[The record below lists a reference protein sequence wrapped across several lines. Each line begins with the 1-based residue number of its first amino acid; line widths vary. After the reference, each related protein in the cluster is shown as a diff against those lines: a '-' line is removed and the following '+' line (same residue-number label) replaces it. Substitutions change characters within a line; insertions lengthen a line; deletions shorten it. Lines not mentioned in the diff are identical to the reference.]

1 MAVKTKNLN
10 FVWSDFYE
18 DILSTRKDFFENGY
32 FADVTLI
39 SDDLKTF
46 NVHRSIL
53 FPASDLLKE
62 LLLIK
67 QFKTEAT
74 LFLKGIK
81 SQFLEPILHFIYF
94 GEVSVPEAQVKKFIK
109 CAKDLDLKSFSGN
122 VPLTKSNID
131 SSNVEKNSEILD
143 MIIEKTESRLDHI
156 INTPGPLNSELSEKK
171 SSQIFYRSNTIQRPV
186 EDEKEDEIQFYQCDK
201 CEYKSKDTTNLKI
214 HINRQ
219 HVRTSSVIS
228 KYSCNLCTYT
238 NVNPNKM
245 KIHKETK
252 HLS

>member
-1 MAVKTKNLN
+1 MAVKTKDLN
-10 FVWSDFYE
+10 FVWSDFHE
-18 DILSTRKDFFENGY
+18 DILNTRKDFFENGY

-53 FPASDLLKE
+53 FPASDLLKQ

-67 QFKTEAT
+67 QCKTEAT

-122 VPLTKSNID
+122 VSLTKS
-131 SSNVEKNSEILD
+131 
-143 MIIEKTESRLDHI
+143 ESRLDHI
-156 INTPGPLNSELSEKK
+156 INTPGPLNSELSETK
-171 SSQIFYRSNTIQRPV
+171 SSQIFYRSNTIQRPQ
-186 EDEKEDEIQFYQCDK
+186 DEKEEEIHFYQCDK

-214 HINRQ
+214 HINRL
-219 HVRTSSVIS
+219 HVRASSVIS
-228 KYSCNLCTYT
+228 KYSCNVCTYT
-238 NVNPNKM
+238 NVDPNKM
-245 KIHKETK
+245 KVHKETK
-252 HLS
+252 HSS